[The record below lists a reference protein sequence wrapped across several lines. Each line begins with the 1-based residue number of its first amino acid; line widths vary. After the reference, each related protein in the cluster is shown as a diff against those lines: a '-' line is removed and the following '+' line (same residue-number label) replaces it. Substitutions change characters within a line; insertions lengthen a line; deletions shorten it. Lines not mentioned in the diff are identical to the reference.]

1 MLVYWN
7 RCCNRCPFVSPEF
20 LIWVLEQLRLCT
32 CNVLGFGS
40 TFYDVVLHCHAYVKS
55 NLRVVYS
62 HPRGSDLAYA
72 QAIMDL
78 TLSVRLRKLRDYYE
92 DDVSMLEKCSTL
104 ERKTKL
110 FLAIFNGNWKDT
122 SQKGLVHHC
131 FMGCPCG
138 GLTPA
143 ALRQV
148 AADLFVEIVL
158 ASKPSVP
165 AVSRWLKCSKA
176 AKWFLTLVTVTAV
189 IVCRLLGCLLVWLE
203 S

>member
-1 MLVYWN
+1 MPVCLSWVSHLSTWTTQVLHMQCAGVWFYIL
-7 RCCNRCPFVSPEF
+7 RCCSSLPCIREIQFARGVLASP
-20 LIWVLEQLRLCT
+20 C
-32 CNVLGFGS
+32 
-40 TFYDVVLHCHAYVKS
+40 
-55 NLRVVYS
+55 
-62 HPRGSDLAYA
+62 SDLAYA

-92 DDVSMLEKCSTL
+92 DDVSMREKCSTL
-104 ERKTKL
+104 ERKTNL

-148 AADLFVEIVL
+148 GADLFVEIVL

-165 AVSRWLKCSKA
+165 AVSRWLKCSKS